1 MRLERDKQ
9 TNNLKNANNDVKNAN
24 MRWFERILG
33 GVDSFAFELGLCALC
48 SLVFF
53 SVGHNMSESLAFFT
67 IKMLNGDPENVP
79 FRQFIVESP

>member
-1 MRLERDKQ
+1 M
-9 TNNLKNANNDVKNAN
+9 TSCYHY
-24 MRWFERILG
+24 
-33 GVDSFAFELGLCALC
+33 GVSPLFPGHCASIWDGCFLLLCALC